1 MTAQS
6 GHFPTLPPLPL
17 QGKNPAFANIKSF
30 TVYLPEHHTHK
41 APEPMAPINSL
52 PAELLVAVFVI
63 LRETASPLPWTRV
76 MLVCR
81 HWYEVICSSP
91 GLWSTLVFDQ
101 RCSAEVLKTLL
112 PRSGGLRLDLSLD
125 LHAVDPGQVLE
136 TLRPHAGRLQSLA
149 IQFSPDQLDDICR
162 RLESVSSAMVS
173 LTLHCLTAQAP
184 IFPLDPDAF
193 PSLRSLY
200 AIQVL
205 PRPLA
210 PMPRGVTRL
219 ELTQIWH
226 AIHAEEDHW
235 QYDLLSTIAAL
246 PGLEYLV
253 LHDALPPCMAFE
265 DVSMATVTLPCLR
278 ELEVSETIEDFK
290 LFLQYVTIPAEAHL
304 TIVARVRDAMWE
316 PDVAGVLFAIL
327 PDNFDETLPMFHPT
341 HALRLFAGHTVDGPL
356 ALSGYWGDGAVG
368 PDDPAE
374 WAIVL
379 PDCGDLLTDTVS
391 LSLMELPRLM
401 PPAGLVHLELH
412 IAPRI
417 LLFDV
422 DWAAVLSGFP
432 LLLTLAIGS
441 LWKAEAVVTAL
452 YKHTELLPELS
463 TLMLCLEEVTAD
475 PARGPR
481 APPEADVPRREI
493 EHVVVVEADSEET
506 AEPYIAG
513 TFLGSML
520 QSSNY
525 VFEHSRCLACHVSSR
540 L

>member
-6 GHFPTLPPLPL
+6 GHLPPLPL

-278 ELEVSETIEDFK
+278 ELE
-290 LFLQYVTIPAEAHL
+290 
-304 TIVARVRDAMWE
+304 
-316 PDVAGVLFAIL
+316 
-327 PDNFDETLPMFHPT
+327 
-341 HALRLFAGHTVDGPL
+341 
-356 ALSGYWGDGAVG
+356 
-368 PDDPAE
+368 
-374 WAIVL
+374 
-379 PDCGDLLTDTVS
+379 
-391 LSLMELPRLM
+391 
-401 PPAGLVHLELH
+401 
-412 IAPRI
+412 
-417 LLFDV
+417 
-422 DWAAVLSGFP
+422 
-432 LLLTLAIGS
+432 
-441 LWKAEAVVTAL
+441 
-452 YKHTELLPELS
+452 
-463 TLMLCLEEVTAD
+463 
-475 PARGPR
+475 
-481 APPEADVPRREI
+481 
-493 EHVVVVEADSEET
+493 
-506 AEPYIAG
+506 
-513 TFLGSML
+513 
-520 QSSNY
+520 
-525 VFEHSRCLACHVSSR
+525 
-540 L
+540 